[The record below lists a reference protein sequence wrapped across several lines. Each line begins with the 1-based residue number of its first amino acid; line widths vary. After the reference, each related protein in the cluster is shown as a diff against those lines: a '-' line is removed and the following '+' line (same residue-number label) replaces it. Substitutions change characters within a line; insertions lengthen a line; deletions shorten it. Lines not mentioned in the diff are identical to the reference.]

1 MEAKSA
7 SGAEE
12 RSMSI
17 SVAEEC
23 TAAEEARI
31 IKKYLLAAFIR
42 HAFNFFFVVVLAG
55 YIICMYGAL
64 KYYPLLYAIAGI
76 AFMSPYFIMMLK
88 MLPLLKG
95 FYIER
100 YATDPYQRPVVRM

>member
-7 SGAEE
+7 SGADE

-17 SVAEEC
+17 SVGEDC

-31 IKKYLLAAFIR
+31 INNYILAALIK
-42 HAFNFFFVVVLAG
+42 HNFFFVVVLVG
-55 YIICMYGAL
+55 YFICMYGAL
-64 KYYPLLYAIAGI
+64 KYYPLLYAVAGI
-76 AFMSPYFIMMLK
+76 AFISPYFIMMLK

-100 YATDPYQRPVVRM
+100 YATHPYQRPVVRM

>member
-23 TAAEEARI
+23 DGAEEARI

-42 HAFNFFFVVVLAG
+42 HAFNFFVVVLAG
-55 YIICMYGAL
+55 YIICIYGAL
-64 KYYPLLYAIAGI
+64 KYYPLLYAVAGI

-100 YATDPYQRPVVRM
+100 YATEPYQRPVVRM